1 MATFTIFFSQFERKG
16 GNIGTTFSAILKDKR
31 ISAAI
36 GVVLEKKV
44 FFKDFAKFLGKH
56 LG

>member
-1 MATFTIFFSQFERKG
+1 MATFTIFFIQFERKE

-31 ISAAI
+31 ISAAT